1 MNRLF
6 EILLTTIMAVIVAA
20 TLCGCLYIYDN
31 KRSSVEVV
39 NEVPIDTRYTE
50 SHQEIVTDYDYQ
62 YDFFSGEGFRLMPNT
77 HTAIIPDKYEVQYR
91 VYYDNCTNDTEWREV
106 ARDEYEAT
114 LKLLDEQ
121 QEEQE

>member
-1 MNRLF
+1 MKKLF
-6 EILLTTIMAVIVAA
+6 EILITTIIAVIVAV
-20 TLCGCLYIYDN
+20 TICGCLYIYDN
-31 KRSSVEVV
+31 KRSSAEVV
-39 NEVPIDTRYTE
+39 NEVPVDTRHTE

-91 VYYDNCTNDTEWREV
+91 VYYDNYTNETEWREV
-106 ARDEYEAT
+106 ARDEYEAA
-114 LKLLDEQ
+114 LKLLNEQ